1 MLQFYN
7 PHHWYELWFYTD
19 LLDLNR
25 TFCIQ
30 QMGKPQE
37 EKKVGDRYNVLRKG
51 KVIFWNVSES
61 ELFDIMEDLAIES
74 YYNKTLTSNDVTY
87 EPYIEEP
94 LNGN

>member
-1 MLQFYN
+1 MGS
-7 PHHWYELWFYTD
+7 
-19 LLDLNR
+19 NR

-30 QMGKPQE
+30 QMGKPQK

-61 ELFDIMEDLAIES
+61 ELFDIMEDLAVEC
-74 YYNKTLTSNDVTY
+74 YYNKTLTAQDITY

-94 LNGN
+94 LNNG

>member
-1 MLQFYN
+1 MGS
-7 PHHWYELWFYTD
+7 
-19 LLDLNR
+19 NR
-25 TFCIQ
+25 TLCIQ
-30 QMGKPQE
+30 PMGKSQK

-61 ELFDIMEDLAIES
+61 ELFNIMEDLAIES
-74 YYNKTLTSNDVTY
+74 YYNKTLTSSDVTY